1 MKKKSYRLVPAGLL
15 TLAVI
20 GLDQLTKQ
28 LVKRNMELGESI
40 EVFGEFLKITSH
52 RNAGAAW
59 GILQG
64 QMAFFYIVTAF
75 VLAMMVYLYIKEAKG
90 KPMMQIGIALLI
102 AGAIGNL
109 IDRVLYQ
116 QVTDFVDVLIINYSF
131 PIFNVADASLTIG
144 VALLLIYYLFI
155 DKSGKDDQH
164 ANT

>member
-1 MKKKSYRLVPAGLL
+1 MKKKSYRLVPAGIL

-28 LVKRNMELGESI
+28 LVKRNMDLGESI

-90 KPMMQIGIALLI
+90 KPIVQIGIALLV

-109 IDRVLYQ
+109 IDRVMYQ
-116 QVTDFVDVLIINYSF
+116 QVIDFVDVLIVNYSF

-144 VALLLIYYLFI
+144 VILLLAYYLFI
-155 DKSGKDDQH
+155 DKSDKGDQH